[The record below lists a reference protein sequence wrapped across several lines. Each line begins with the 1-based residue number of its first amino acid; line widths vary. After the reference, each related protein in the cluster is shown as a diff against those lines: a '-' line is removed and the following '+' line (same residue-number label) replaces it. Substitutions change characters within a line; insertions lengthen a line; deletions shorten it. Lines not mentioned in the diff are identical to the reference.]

1 MHNCHKRFSLL
12 PKQIYLLEVVMKY
25 WENLKSNGET
35 RSEEINDTLRELRM
49 EEYYKL
55 DEVAP
60 LITDP
65 PPTSFIAL

>member
-1 MHNCHKRFSLL
+1 ML

-25 WENLKSNGET
+25 WVNLKSNGET

-55 DEVAP
+55 DKVAP

-65 PPTSFIAL
+65 PPTSFTAL